1 MLHRYGS
8 LSTSALGLVLLYAGS
23 LQRASMNL
31 MMRLTELETEFVSV
45 ERVADFARIEGEE
58 HVDDDLPNLGAD
70 FARIEREEH
79 VEDDL
84 PNMGREGLPKRVEV
98 DGAPHARAVAGAIEL
113 RAVCLRYRLGRPPA
127 FRNLSLS
134 IPAGTSTATDGH

>member
-1 MLHRYGS
+1 
-8 LSTSALGLVLLYAGS
+8 
-23 LQRASMNL
+23 MNL

-45 ERVADFARIEGEE
+45 ERVADFTRIEWEK
-58 HVDDDLPNLGAD
+58 
-70 FARIEREEH
+70 H

>member
-1 MLHRYGS
+1 MRHRYGS

-45 ERVADFARIEGEE
+45 ERVADFARIEGE
-58 HVDDDLPNLGAD
+58 G
-70 FARIEREEH
+70 H

-84 PNMGREGLPKRVEV
+84 PNLGREGLPKRVEV
-98 DGAPHARAVAGAIEL
+98 DGAHSCAVAGAIEL

>member
-45 ERVADFARIEGEE
+45 ERVADFARIEGE
-58 HVDDDLPNLGAD
+58 G
-70 FARIEREEH
+70 H

-84 PNMGREGLPKRVEV
+84 PNLGREGLLKRVEV
-98 DGAPHARAVAGAIEL
+98 DGAHARAVAGAIEL

>member
-1 MLHRYGS
+1 
-8 LSTSALGLVLLYAGS
+8 
-23 LQRASMNL
+23 MNL

-45 ERVADFARIEGEE
+45 ERVADFARIE
-58 HVDDDLPNLGAD
+58 
-70 FARIEREEH
+70 R
-79 VEDDL
+79 EDDL
-84 PNMGREGLPKRVEV
+84 PNMGREGLPKWVEV
-98 DGAPHARAVAGAIEL
+98 DGAHARAVVGAIEL

>member
-1 MLHRYGS
+1 LRHRYGS

-58 HVDDDLPNLGAD
+58 H
-70 FARIEREEH
+70 I
-79 VEDDL
+79 EDDL
-84 PNMGREGLPKRVEV
+84 PNMEV
-98 DGAPHARAVAGAIEL
+98 DGRGFRSGWRSTGRMRAPSRARSSCAQCAFGIVSAV
-113 RAVCLRYRLGRPPA
+113 RPL
-127 FRNLSLS
+127 F
-134 IPAGTSTATDGH
+134 AT

>member
-1 MLHRYGS
+1 LRHRYGS

-45 ERVADFARIEGEE
+45 ERVADFARIEM
-58 HVDDDLPNLGAD
+58 
-70 FARIEREEH
+70 EEH
-79 VEDDL
+79 VENDL
-84 PNMGREGLPKRVEV
+84 PNMGREGLSKRVEV
-98 DGAPHARAVAGAIEL
+98 DGAHARAVAGAIEL

-134 IPAGTSTATDGH
+134 IPAGAC

>member
-1 MLHRYGS
+1 MRHRYGS

-58 HVDDDLPNLGAD
+58 D
-70 FARIEREEH
+70 

-98 DGAPHARAVAGAIEL
+98 DGAHARAVVGAIEL

-134 IPAGTSTATDGH
+134 IPAGASTATDDL

>member
-1 MLHRYGS
+1 LRHRYGS

-58 HVDDDLPNLGAD
+58 H
-70 FARIEREEH
+70 I
-79 VEDDL
+79 EDDL
-84 PNMGREGLPKRVEV
+84 PNMEV
-98 DGAPHARAVAGAIEL
+98 DGAHARAVAGAIEL

>member
-1 MLHRYGS
+1 LRHRYGS

-45 ERVADFARIEGEE
+45 ERVADFARIEGE
-58 HVDDDLPNLGAD
+58 G
-70 FARIEREEH
+70 H

-84 PNMGREGLPKRVEV
+84 PNMGREGLPKRMEV
-98 DGAPHARAVAGAIEL
+98 DGAHARAVAGAIEL

-134 IPAGTSTATDGH
+134 IPAGAC

>member
-1 MLHRYGS
+1 MRHRYGS

-58 HVDDDLPNLGAD
+58 H
-70 FARIEREEH
+70 I
-79 VEDDL
+79 EDDL
-84 PNMGREGLPKRVEV
+84 PNMGREGLPVEV
-98 DGAPHARAVAGAIEL
+98 DGAHARAVAGAIEL

-134 IPAGTSTATDGH
+134 IPAGTSTVTDGH